1 MRPASRPRWIAL
13 LAAMAIVVAGV
24 LTPWLEGMAAAQAM
38 VEASEAPP
46 PCESPAM
53 RGTGCTDLA
62 VCIAKSQQV
71 AALTVAP
78 ATMVGA
84 DVAGRHPASS
94 PGAALLAFG
103 PPPPP
108 PRT

>member
-1 MRPASRPRWIAL
+1 MRAGLRPRWIIL

-24 LTPWLEGMAAAQAM
+24 LTPWLEGMAAAQAR

-53 RGTGCTDLA
+53 RGMGCTDRT
-62 VCIAKSQQV
+62 VCIAKSQQL
-71 AALTVAP
+71 AALTVGP

-84 DVAGRHPASS
+84 DIAGLPPTAS

-103 PPPPP
+103 PQPPP